1 MSSAELQRQR
11 RVELQGVTNLRNL
24 GGYHTNDGTKTTKW
38 GVVYRGDQL
47 SQVPTDLAQA
57 VLVDKLHIH
66 HTYDLRDGT
75 EVATK
80 SYDIPRIERCAVPI
94 DMSNASHLLGEGEN
108 LKEVS
113 MARRYMQNFYRDL
126 ACSYASTVGAIIK
139 GIVDGNASSDNAS
152 LIHCTAGKDRTGWS
166 CYVLLTLLDV
176 REEEKRADYLLT
188 NRYFGIPANA
198 WDYDGAEGMSEEAMA
213 ALWTVSDT
221 YLDAALEEV
230 NRLGGVHEYARSH
243 LGLTDADIQK
253 LRALMLE

>member
-1 MSSAELQRQR
+1 MVAELQRQR

-38 GVVYRGDQL
+38 GVVYRCDQL
-47 SQVPTDLAQA
+47 AEIPADLAQA

-66 HTYDLRDGT
+66 HTYDLRAPV
-75 EVATK
+75 EVAAK

-94 DMSNASHLLGEGEN
+94 DTTKMASFLQSGESLADAGPTFRAMQ
-108 LKEVS
+108 EV
-113 MARRYMQNFYRDL
+113 YREFVR
-126 ACSYASTVGAIIK
+126 SHASTVGAIIK

-188 NRYFGIPANA
+188 NTYFLQPKDASTYLG
-198 WDYDGAEGMSEEAMA
+198 GLGMGEEAMKV
-213 ALWTVSDT
+213 LWSVFDEF
-221 YLDAALEEV
+221 LDAALEEV
-230 NRLGGVHEYARSH
+230 SRFGGVHEYAKSH
-243 LGLTDADIQK
+243 MGLTDADIQK